1 MANRASWKQRINLTV
16 WNGKSFND
24 ARIEALSFKTGKRKV
39 LIDGGTDA
47 RYLPDGHLAYAHNG
61 TLFMVGFDAER
72 VEVKGTPVAEIEGLM
87 TGAANGDAVFGVSRN
102 GTLVYQQGNF
112 TSFQREL
119 LLTDRSGQTK
129 PIMEAVKP
137 YAFPSLSPD
146 GKRIALT
153 LQSSSYDVW
162 VYDLERDTLT
172 KISFGSDDYRPR
184 WSPDGKMLAFDSSK
198 SGHQQV
204 YVKPS
209 GGQGSEAVVT
219 DGPEDKE
226 LCDWTN
232 DGREV
237 IFARQNKD
245 TGWDLYSAAI
255 SGDHKPRPLVETPF
269 NQNQARVSSDGK
281 WLAYVSDESGQDEVF
296 VQAMKDPGT
305 RIQISREGGI
315 APRWSRSG
323 NELLYL
329 IKDRVMSVKVA
340 LGGDLKPSKP
350 VVLFEDKK
358 EWAGY
363 D

>member
-72 VEVKGTPVAEIEGLM
+72 VEVK
-87 TGAANGDAVFGVSRN
+87 
-102 GTLVYQQGNF
+102 
-112 TSFQREL
+112 
-119 LLTDRSGQTK
+119 
-129 PIMEAVKP
+129 P

-184 WSPDGKMLAFDSSK
+184 WSPDGKMLAVDSSK
-198 SGHQQV
+198 YGHQQV

-209 GGQGSEAVVT
+209 GGKGSEAV
-219 DGPEDKE
+219 
-226 LCDWTN
+226 
-232 DGREV
+232 
-237 IFARQNKD
+237 
-245 TGWDLYSAAI
+245 
-255 SGDHKPRPLVETPF
+255 
-269 NQNQARVSSDGK
+269 
-281 WLAYVSDESGQDEVF
+281 
-296 VQAMKDPGT
+296 
-305 RIQISREGGI
+305 
-315 APRWSRSG
+315 
-323 NELLYL
+323 
-329 IKDRVMSVKVA
+329 
-340 LGGDLKPSKP
+340 
-350 VVLFEDKK
+350 
-358 EWAGY
+358 
-363 D
+363 